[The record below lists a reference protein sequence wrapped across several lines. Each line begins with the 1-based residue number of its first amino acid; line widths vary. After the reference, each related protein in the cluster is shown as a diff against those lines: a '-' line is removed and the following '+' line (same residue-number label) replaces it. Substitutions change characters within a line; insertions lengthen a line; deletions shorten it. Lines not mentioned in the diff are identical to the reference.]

1 VPSGRGHVGG
11 VGERLNTGERH
22 IQEYLQDV
30 VTETGVCASSM
41 GLHSTVVDGWEKS
54 AALGRGAAM
63 PTYHE
68 LFERMVDIALR
79 WGGHVD
85 PPQPKASLHSP
96 KPPFQESS
104 SQRIFFRRQ
113 GKSFSQFSPV
123 TGRNCSCKLAISYG
137 SWMEAG
143 TILLVWDSVNN
154 GLVYNAAFDARS
166 LTTIGA

>member
-1 VPSGRGHVGG
+1 
-11 VGERLNTGERH
+11 
-22 IQEYLQDV
+22 
-30 VTETGVCASSM
+30 M
-41 GLHSTVVDGWEKS
+41 GLHSTVVDGLEKS

-96 KPPFQESS
+96 KTPFRESS
-104 SQRIFFRRQ
+104 SQRICFRRQ
-113 GKSFSQFSPV
+113 EMFFFQFWVCTQLQSLM
-123 TGRNCSCKLAISYG
+123 G
-137 SWMEAG
+137 MEAS
-143 TILLVWDSVNN
+143 TILLVWGSINN
-154 GLVYNAAFDARS
+154 DWVYNAAFDARS

>member
-1 VPSGRGHVGG
+1 MRVPSGRGHVGG

-41 GLHSTVVDGWEKS
+41 GLHSTVVDGLEKS

-63 PTYHE
+63 ATYHE

-85 PPQPKASLHSP
+85 PPQPKASQHSP
-96 KPPFQESS
+96 KRPS
-104 SQRIFFRRQ
+104 RNRQ
-113 GKSFSQFSPV
+113 VKGFALDVRECLFSNFHQV
-123 TGRNCSCKLAISYG
+123 TGCNCSCYLLWKLDG
-137 SWMEAG
+137 SWHNPAG
-143 TILLVWDSVNN
+143 L
-154 GLVYNAAFDARS
+154 GQCK
-166 LTTIGA
+166 